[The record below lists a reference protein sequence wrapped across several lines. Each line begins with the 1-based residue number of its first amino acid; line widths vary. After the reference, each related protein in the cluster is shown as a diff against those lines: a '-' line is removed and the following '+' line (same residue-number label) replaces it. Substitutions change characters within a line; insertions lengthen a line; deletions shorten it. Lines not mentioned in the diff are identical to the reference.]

1 MSLEDPMLYTIEEV
15 AALFKITRSHAYRL
29 KKEQQWPHVM
39 LGNSLRFTAD
49 DIQQI
54 VAMNR
59 KQQPKPEA
67 PTKAPRIP
75 KRK

>member
-15 AALFKITRSHAYRL
+15 ASLFKITRSHAYRL
-29 KKEQQWPHVM
+29 KKEQVWPHVM
-39 LGNSLRFTAD
+39 LGGSLRFTAD

-59 KQQPKPEA
+59 KQQPTTE
-67 PTKAPRIP
+67 TSRKAPRIP

>member
-1 MSLEDPMLYTIEEV
+1 MSSEDPMLYTIEEV

-29 KKEQQWPHVM
+29 KKEQNWPHVM

-59 KQQPKPEA
+59 KQQPTPET
-67 PTKAPRIP
+67 PKRAPRIP

>member
-1 MSLEDPMLYTIEEV
+1 MSEVLYTIEEL

-29 KKEQQWPHVM
+29 KKEQVWPHVM
-39 LGNSLRFTAD
+39 LGGSLRFTAD

-59 KQQPKPEA
+59 KQQPTPEA
-67 PTKAPRIP
+67 PKRAPRIP